1 MLLKVYNT
9 KIMEKQNE
17 ESKTDLNYIEI
28 PETFEDMN
36 LEQSIL
42 RGITNLSIQKPSEV
56 LKKCIRHI
64 ISGKNII
71 AQAQS
76 EKGKFEALAIC
87 ILQLIDKSLNQCQAL
102 ILTPTR
108 EFAQTVKRY
117 LLEIGQYLDLGCY
130 ACIGGVLSKE
140 DKMIIEKGCQ
150 IIVGTPLRIY
160 NLISG
165 NYLNTGYLK
174 VFVLDDADE
183 IFSRGFKDH
192 IQDLLK
198 LLPRNLQFCIFSETI
213 SADIEVLT
221 SQFMTDPIKI
231 IVSKKEPSLEGI
243 TQYYIPIEVEEL
255 KFSYFSYLYE
265 SMNITQVLIY
275 VNSIKQVETLSKQ
288 ISEKGHIVSFIHEDL
303 DQTQRE
309 LMIRDFRTG
318 YSRILIS
325 TDFGA
330 KIIFVSQISLTINY
344 DMPSNYEKYLFR
356 VGRSGRFGRIGLV
369 INFVLENENQF
380 LRDIEQH
387 FDTSIK
393 VLPDDVSNL
402 L

>member
-1 MLLKVYNT
+1 
-9 KIMEKQNE
+9 MEKQNE

>member
-221 SQFMTDPIKI
+221 SEFMTDPIKI

>member
-1 MLLKVYNT
+1 M
-9 KIMEKQNE
+9 
-17 ESKTDLNYIEI
+17 
-28 PETFEDMN
+28 
-36 LEQSIL
+36 
-42 RGITNLSIQKPSEV
+42 
-56 LKKCIRHI
+56 
-64 ISGKNII
+64 
-71 AQAQS
+71 
-76 EKGKFEALAIC
+76 
-87 ILQLIDKSLNQCQAL
+87 
-102 ILTPTR
+102 
-108 EFAQTVKRY
+108 
-117 LLEIGQYLDLGCY
+117 
-130 ACIGGVLSKE
+130 
-140 DKMIIEKGCQ
+140 
-150 IIVGTPLRIY
+150 
-160 NLISG
+160 
-165 NYLNTGYLK
+165 
-174 VFVLDDADE
+174 
-183 IFSRGFKDH
+183 
-192 IQDLLK
+192 
-198 LLPRNLQFCIFSETI
+198 
-213 SADIEVLT
+213 
-221 SQFMTDPIKI
+221 
-231 IVSKKEPSLEGI
+231 SKKEPSLEGI

-265 SMNITQVLIY
+265 SINITQVLIY